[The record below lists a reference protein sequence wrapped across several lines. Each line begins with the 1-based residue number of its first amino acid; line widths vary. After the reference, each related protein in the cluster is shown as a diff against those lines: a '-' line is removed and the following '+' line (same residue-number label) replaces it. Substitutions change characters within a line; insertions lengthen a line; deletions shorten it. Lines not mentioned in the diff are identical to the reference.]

1 MVDLRI
7 IDTIPDYIYNQIDNL
22 ENATFYHQKEWHDF
36 LQVTFKWNIRAI
48 VGFEDETLVLFLPFI
63 TKRRLFKHVNVSL
76 PLSHKIGIAFKRKY
90 DKCFDVSTLNL
101 INFDVHDDI
110 HCEGFSQNKNN
121 KSAILDLSGYK
132 TEKEIFR
139 SFNKDSIQR
148 KITKCEKSDIVV
160 KLDNSED
167 AFNQFYDLQL
177 ETRIRQGSLMYP
189 KCYFVNLLHCFKNTN
204 AINLYGAFYE
214 NKMLAAVI
222 FFNYKNVAI
231 YAYGA
236 SRSDREMFKLGLN
249 QAVMW
254 EAIKHSYENQIKI
267 VDFGSTPRYNKNLI
281 DYKSKWNCTI
291 SDLVYSYYNPNNK
304 KSKGINREGF
314 VAKTISQVIKQ
325 SPSNIISKISPIVF
339 KQIL

>member
-1 MVDLRI
+1 
-7 IDTIPDYIYNQIDNL
+7 
-22 ENATFYHQKEWHDF
+22 
-36 LQVTFKWNIRAI
+36 
-48 VGFEDETLVLFLPFI
+48 
-63 TKRRLFKHVNVSL
+63 
-76 PLSHKIGIAFKRKY
+76 
-90 DKCFDVSTLNL
+90 
-101 INFDVHDDI
+101 
-110 HCEGFSQNKNN
+110 
-121 KSAILDLSGYK
+121 
-132 TEKEIFR
+132 
-139 SFNKDSIQR
+139 
-148 KITKCEKSDIVV
+148 
-160 KLDNSED
+160 
-167 AFNQFYDLQL
+167 
-177 ETRIRQGSLMYP
+177 
-189 KCYFVNLLHCFKNTN
+189 LHCFKNTN